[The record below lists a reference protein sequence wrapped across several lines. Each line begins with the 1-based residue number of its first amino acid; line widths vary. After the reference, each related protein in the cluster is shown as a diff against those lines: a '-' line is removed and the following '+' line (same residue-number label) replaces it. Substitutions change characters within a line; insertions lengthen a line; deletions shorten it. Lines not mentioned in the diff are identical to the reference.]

1 MEHRT
6 SQNPATLTGVGQKT
20 GDLKAGLE
28 EASGAHAAKEHA
40 GMLRRWMRASI
51 ANRIAV
57 AALLLTT
64 LFVLLI
70 GALSYGFASKLIQNN
85 VQDNLNSQAEIAAQR
100 LEVSLN
106 SASQSI
112 AGLAGN
118 MLIINALAKSQGRAA
133 DLQSFL
139 RDHVLPLPAPFDL
152 SLADL
157 HGRTLANSHGRM
169 NFTYGIFPWFSRVM
183 QKGERYAEIRMMA
196 GKPTLLLANPVIS
209 AAAGT
214 PEGMLVMQLQM
225 EELLAGRMS
234 YFKDGQVDRIILSQ
248 SGNREIAILGKPLAE
263 DVVEAAVP
271 LALDNPLDALQ
282 LGVRLQVPRDK
293 ALAPLGSLA
302 AAYVLIGVITL
313 VIALWLSRVVARRL
327 TQPLSRL
334 GALADEVSRENR
346 FDLTLPESGEDEVG
360 ALTTAFG
367 RMLESVRVS
376 HELLEQ
382 LIAQRTH
389 ELVGTRTRMQAVL
402 DTVMDGI
409 ITIDTTGQI
418 EIFNRSAEKLF
429 GYQAEEVIGR
439 NVNMLMPEPHR
450 SAHDGHLRNYLKT
463 GKAKIIGTGRE
474 VVCLR
479 KDGSTFPAEL
489 SVSEMHHGERRT
501 FVGMV
506 HDITERQKVDRMKS
520 EFVSTVSHELRT
532 PLTSIHGSLGLLA
545 GGIGGAMSERMTNL
559 IEIGYKNSERLI
571 SLINDILDMEKIATG
586 KMHFDMGPQEVMP
599 ILENAIEANQ
609 AYGSKYRVCF
619 VLTKKLPGAYIR
631 ADSSRMNQILSNL
644 LSNAAKFSPAGCQVD
659 VGAVRLGGNI
669 RIFVSDHGSGIP
681 GVFRDKIF
689 QKFSQA
695 DSSDS
700 RLKGGTGLGLSI
712 SRALTEGMGGRI
724 GYEPQDGPGTVFFVE
739 FPETVEPI

>member
-1 MEHRT
+1 
-6 SQNPATLTGVGQKT
+6 
-20 GDLKAGLE
+20 
-28 EASGAHAAKEHA
+28 
-40 GMLRRWMRASI
+40 MLGRWMGASI

-57 AALLLTT
+57 ATLLLTT

-70 GALSYGFASKLIQNN
+70 GVLSYGFASNLIQDDA
-85 VQDNLNSQAEIAAQR
+85 QKNLNGQAEIAAQR
-100 LEVSLN
+100 LEVALN
-106 SASQSI
+106 SATRSI
-112 AGLAGN
+112 ASLAGN
-118 MLIINALAKSQGRAA
+118 ALIINALAKSHAT
-133 DLQSFL
+133 DLQPFL
-139 RDHVLPLPAPFDL
+139 RDHVLSLPAPFDL
-152 SLADL
+152 SLADFQ
-157 HGRTLANSHGRM
+157 GRTLANNHGRM
-169 NFTYGIFPWFSRVM
+169 NVAYGILPWFGRVM
-183 QKGERYAEIRMMA
+183 QKGERYAEIRLVA
-196 GKPTLLLANPVIS
+196 GNPTLMLANPVS
-209 AAAGT
+209 AAAGM
-214 PEGMLVMQLQM
+214 PGGVLVMQWPMQK
-225 EELLAGRMS
+225 LLADRMS

-248 SGNREIAILGKPLAE
+248 SGSREIAILGKPLLE
-263 DVVEAAVP
+263 NVVEVAMP
-271 LALDNPLDALQ
+271 LALVSPLDTLQ

-293 ALAPLGSLA
+293 AFAPLRSLA
-302 AAYVLIGVITL
+302 VAYVVIGVITL
-313 VIALWLSRVVARRL
+313 VIALWLTRVVARRL

-346 FDLTLPESGEDEVG
+346 FDLTFPESGEDEVG

-389 ELVGTRTRMQAVL
+389 ELIGTQTRMQAVL
-402 DTVMDGI
+402 DNVMDGI
-409 ITIDTTGQI
+409 VTIDTAGQI

-429 GYQAEEVIGR
+429 GYQAEEVIGH
-439 NVNMLMPEPHR
+439 NVNMLMPEPYR
-450 SAHDGHLRNYLKT
+450 SAHDGHMRDYLKT
-463 GKAKIIGTGRE
+463 GKAKIIGIGRE

-479 KDGSTFPAEL
+479 KDGSIFPAEL
-489 SVSEMHHGERRT
+489 SISEMYHGERRT

-506 HDITERQKVDRMKS
+506 HDITERQKIDRMKS

-545 GGIGGAMSERMTNL
+545 GGMGGAMPERMMSL

-586 KMHFDMGPQEVMP
+586 KMHFDMEPQEVMP

-609 AYGSKYRVCF
+609 AYGSKYRVRF
-619 VLTKKLPGAYIR
+619 VLTTKLPGAYIR
-631 ADSSRMNQILSNL
+631 VDSSRMNQILSNL
-644 LSNAAKFSPAGCQVD
+644 LSNAAKFSPPGSQVEL
-659 VGAVRLGGNI
+659 GAVRLDGNI

-695 DSSDS
+695 DASDS

-712 SRALTEGMGGRI
+712 SRSLTEGMGGRI